1 MVMYINLH
9 MALEQ
14 MRQKAEHS
22 ESDIGPRVSDYSVF
36 LVVKC
41 IYNTLYSLSFFSL
54 TKRSAKLTIIRRL
67 REHCMISNNN
77 INLGSLQGV
86 CYFLQN
92 NV

>member
-36 LVVKC
+36 LVVKY
-41 IYNTLYSLSFFSL
+41 IYNTLYSLSVFSL
-54 TKRSAKLTIIRRL
+54 AK
-67 REHCMISNNN
+67 
-77 INLGSLQGV
+77 SLQLILEISATYRLGLI
-86 CYFLQN
+86 C
-92 NV
+92 